1 MLHTV
6 TTGLLTFRVISK
18 LYAKDLDSKLQD
30 WMETIGAI
38 QYEEPEGRLFWSYI
52 IFYKNMRTKRN
63 IYVCGFP

>member
-1 MLHTV
+1 M

-38 QYEEPEGRLFWSYI
+38 QYEQAEGRLFWSYI
-52 IFYKNMRTKRN
+52 IFYKNICTKRN